1 MAEKRQAR
9 KTPRGARVAARA
21 VIRDRARVLAV
32 RMRDPKGIF
41 HVLPGGGQRHGETL
55 IETLMREC
63 REELGCAIEV
73 DDLFYV
79 REYIGKNH
87 DFSIHHREFHQIEV
101 VFTARLAGEISPERA
116 TETDRK
122 QVGVEWLPV
131 GELEERRFLPAAL
144 IPILRACEIRPR
156 YLGDVN

>member
-1 MAEKRQAR
+1 MAEKKQGRR
-9 KTPRGARVAARA
+9 TLRGARVAARA
-21 VIRDRARVLAV
+21 VIRDRDRLLTV
-32 RMRDPKGIF
+32 RMRDSNGIF

-101 VFTARLAGEISPERA
+101 VFRARLAGEISSERA

-122 QVGVEWLPV
+122 QVGVGWLRL

-144 IPILRACEIRPR
+144 IPILRASENQPR